1 MIGPPKETYPDG
13 PQGHYLQLRN
23 RPQPDVENLNQS
35 SDQDREYLDETLGS
49 KSCAVLVSSGS
60 CSLPTQ
66 DGIVVGTTAE
76 TNYTVR
82 EHSFFQNEFDGMVLL
97 IHDHGGTV
105 IGCGS
110 LE

>member
-1 MIGPPKETYPDG
+1 VIGPPKETYPDG
-13 PQGHYLQLRN
+13 PQGDYIELRN
-23 RPQPDVENLNQS
+23 RPQP
-35 SDQDREYLDETLGS
+35 EYLDERLGS

-60 CSLPTQ
+60 CTLPTQ

-82 EHSFFQNEFDGMVLL
+82 EHSFFQNEFDGMVVL

-110 LE
+110 LDNE

>member
-1 MIGPPKETYPDG
+1 MIGPLKETYPDG
-13 PQGHYLQLRN
+13 PQGDYLQLRN
-23 RPQPDVENLNQS
+23 RPQPDLNQS
-35 SDQDREYLDETLGS
+35 SDQDREYLDERLGS